1 MPEGDTVY
9 LAAKRLDAAFGGRA
23 LTSSDFRIPALATAT
38 MTGERIE
45 QVRAYG
51 KHLLFRFDNSWTL
64 HTHFRMDG
72 TWHLYRSGER
82 WRGGPGHQ
90 IRIVLSTE
98 HAVAV
103 GYRLHDVALLPT
115 DREEE
120 LIGHLGPDILD
131 DDWHLEAA
139 LERLAAI
146 AEGDETLV
154 NTEPVGV
161 HDIARQAWIS
171 VDTGDTRLVTRDAT
185 DRILEANKARLR
197 ELFEHL
203 FRLVV
208 DDETVPAVVVGVTDD
223 GFCLTQYDPEADTEA
238 VDALETEPDATERVA
253 SHSAVLDGA
262 DDVGAV
268 ERIADMHGW
277 SVDIVE
283 DNGQVAVVCRGVA
296 DGERALPGI

>member
-51 KHLLFRFDNSWTL
+51 KHLLFRFDNSWKL

-90 IRIVLSTE
+90 IRIVLTTE

-139 LERLAAI
+139 LERLDQAGDQRAPSIAAALTDQRILAGIGNIYRCESLFLAGIYPWLPVAQVQQTDRRSVLAI
-146 AEGDETLV
+146 ARRLMMGNRDRASQSTTGDERRAHFVYGRAGRACLRCGATIAARNV
-154 NTEPVGV
+154 DSSIRDIGAANEQRVTWCPVCQ
-161 HDIARQAWIS
+161 QAP
-171 VDTGDTRLVTRDAT
+171 TTA
-185 DRILEANKARLR
+185 
-197 ELFEHL
+197 
-203 FRLVV
+203 
-208 DDETVPAVVVGVTDD
+208 
-223 GFCLTQYDPEADTEA
+223 
-238 VDALETEPDATERVA
+238 
-253 SHSAVLDGA
+253 
-262 DDVGAV
+262 
-268 ERIADMHGW
+268 
-277 SVDIVE
+277 
-283 DNGQVAVVCRGVA
+283 QV
-296 DGERALPGI
+296 